1 LIAEVLAAAEPLPV
15 AKLGVAQIVVRFAMV
30 VPTWPAAQ
38 FSARV
43 EFRIP
48 DHGVDDPEVM
58 VTVMLT
64 VC

>member
-1 LIAEVLAAAEPLPV
+1 
-15 AKLGVAQIVVRFAMV
+15 MV